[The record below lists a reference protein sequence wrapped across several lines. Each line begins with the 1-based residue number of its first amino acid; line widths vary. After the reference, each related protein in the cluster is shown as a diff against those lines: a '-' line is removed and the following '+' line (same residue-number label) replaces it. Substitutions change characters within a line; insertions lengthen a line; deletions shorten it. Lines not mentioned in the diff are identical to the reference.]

1 MQRDRSRHD
10 PGDKLRFKKPG
21 SSTSWSPRL
30 RHRVECNG
38 FFARLTVTCRRRGWR
53 LEWTGEGDP
62 PAVPAIGTYGVF
74 GLEELTV
81 ALRLEWHAALLA
93 DHLVTF
99 QVGEK

>member
-1 MQRDRSRHD
+1 VQRL
-10 PGDKLRFKKPG
+10 LRP
-21 SSTSWSPRL
+21 
-30 RHRVECNG
+30 V
-38 FFARLTVTCRRRGWR
+38 TVTCRRRGWR

-62 PAVPAIGTYGVF
+62 AAVPAIGTYGVF

-81 ALRLEWHAALLA
+81 ALRLESHAALLA